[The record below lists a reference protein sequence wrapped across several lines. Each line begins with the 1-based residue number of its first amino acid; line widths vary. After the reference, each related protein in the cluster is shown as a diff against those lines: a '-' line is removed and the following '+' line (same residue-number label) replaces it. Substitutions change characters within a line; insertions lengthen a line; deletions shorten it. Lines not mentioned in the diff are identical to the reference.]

1 MNAATREFLRARVN
15 DSRRTILHTDR
26 LLARIETLKADVKRE
41 RSAREKSDA
50 NARRFHA
57 MLIAE
62 RISRLPVR
70 ALSEPVG
77 GEPTSPVAA
86 CSPANAVGSLN
97 RRTATRNTNG
107 SGRNHLDGG
116 RAAGATGGEL

>member
-26 LLARIETLKADVKRE
+26 LLARIESLKADVKRE
-41 RSAREKSDA
+41 RSAREKADA

-57 MLIAE
+57 MLLAE
-62 RISRLPVR
+62 RIQRLP
-70 ALSEPVG
+70 
-77 GEPTSPVAA
+77 
-86 CSPANAVGSLN
+86 
-97 RRTATRNTNG
+97 TRNTNG

-116 RAAGATGGEL
+116 RAAGATGGEVCRTASTFS